1 MHDEH
6 ETMSRR
12 AHAEKQKRRAHR
24 RGLPFFLA
32 LGILTVVA
40 WILPLRPTVSEKE
53 KRTLETFPEFSL
65 SAVTDG
71 SYFSDI
77 SLWFSDT
84 FPGRDGWIMA
94 AQRLEALYG
103 DSSVTVYGNASAGDK
118 IPVPP
123 TPAPKASADPAKPAS
138 EPAPTPEPTATPEP
152 EWGGENPDDELVT
165 LGAVIQ
171 IGDSAYTYT
180 SFSQYYSE
188 VYAANVTRAADLLE
202 GKCRVFDVFVLHGTT
217 LMLPRDYRESIG
229 VACE

>member
-1 MHDEH
+1 M
-6 ETMSRR
+6 
-12 AHAEKQKRRAHR
+12 
-24 RGLPFFLA
+24 
-32 LGILTVVA
+32 
-40 WILPLRPTVSEKE
+40 RPTVTEKE

-123 TPAPKASADPAKPAS
+123 TPAPKASADPAKPTS

-217 LMLPRDYRESIG
+217 LMLPREYRESIG